1 MPIYEQ
7 NLSKRSLSLDRVF
20 KACKQVPFTKAY
32 IYIYIYIYS
41 TYTLYSLLSLKVKQE
56 RHG

>member
-1 MPIYEQ
+1 MTIYEQ

-32 IYIYIYIYS
+32 IYIYS